1 MQYWKSWNVR
11 GIRIIRYWRGNKVR
25 AKILIAKQLETLEPW
40 GDNGIEFL
48 RCTDGDCL
56 NRYKIEYDDRDRIIR
71 GDKE

>member
-1 MQYWKSWNVR
+1 
-11 GIRIIRYWRGNKVR
+11 VR